1 MDVIK
6 NKKLAIIMFLL
17 PGLTLYVLLVLY
29 PIVNGIVLS
38 MYRWKTV
45 SIKVFAGLDNYLGVF
60 TDSLFWKSVKNSLI
74 FMIGT
79 GLIQLPL
86 GFILGYLLYLQLKG
100 YRFFRTVYFI
110 PPMLMSVA
118 VGYIWGYIYSP
129 AFGLLKPLM
138 ESIGLGKYYLPPLA
152 NSGTALFFIIL
163 AQAWHSTGI
172 QMMLFNAGF
181 MNMPEEVI
189 EMSVIDGAVGWKK
202 IFYIIL
208 PLSWEVTT
216 SVIILQLTGA
226 LRSFDLIYVMTGGG
240 PNHATEV
247 LPIYMF
253 VKAFQEFNIGY
264 GAVAAIVIFILS
276 ISLTVGLQ
284 KLMKKETF

>member
-1 MDVIK
+1 MDAIK
-6 NKKLAIIMFLL
+6 NKKLAIVLFLL
-17 PGLTLYVLLVLY
+17 PGLALYLLLVLY
-29 PIVNGIVLS
+29 PIADGIVLS
-38 MYRWKTV
+38 TYRWKTV
-45 SIKVFAGLDNYLGVF
+45 STKVFAGLDNYKGVF
-60 TDSLFWKSVKNSLI
+60 SDSLFWKSLKNSLI
-74 FMIGT
+74 FMVGT

-100 YRFFRTVYFI
+100 YRFFRTIYFI

-118 VGYIWGYIYSP
+118 VGYIWSYIYSP
-129 AFGLLKPLM
+129 AFGLLKPFM
-138 ESIGLGKYYLPPLA
+138 EAIGLGKYYTPPLA
-152 NSGTALFFIIL
+152 NSNTALFFIIL
-163 AQAWHSTGI
+163 AQAWSSTGI

-189 EMSVIDGAVGWKK
+189 EMSMIDGAVGWKK

-208 PLSWEVTT
+208 PLSWNVTT

-253 VKAFQEFNIGY
+253 VKAFQQFNIGY
-264 GAVAAIVIFILS
+264 GTVAAVVIFVLS
-276 ISLTVGLQ
+276 IGLTIGLQ
-284 KLMKKETF
+284 KIMQKESF

>member
-1 MDVIK
+1 MDAIK
-6 NKKLAIIMFLL
+6 NKRVAIILFLL
-17 PGLTLYVLLVLY
+17 PGLALYLFLVLY
-29 PIVNGIVLS
+29 PIAHGVVLS
-38 MYRWKTV
+38 TYRWKTV
-45 SIKVFAGLDNYLGVF
+45 SVKVFTGLDNYRGVLSDRF
-60 TDSLFWKSVKNSLI
+60 FWKSVKNSVI

-79 GLIQLPL
+79 GLLQLPL

-110 PPMLMSVA
+110 PPMLMTVA

-129 AFGLLKPLM
+129 AFGLLKPFM
-138 ESIGLGKYYLPPLA
+138 EAVGLGKYYTPPLA
-152 NSGTALFFIIL
+152 DSNTALFFIIL
-163 AQAWHSTGI
+163 AQAWSSTGI

-189 EMSVIDGAVGWKK
+189 EMSTIDGAVGWKK
-202 IFYIIL
+202 IFYIVL
-208 PLSWEVTT
+208 PLTWNVTT

-226 LRSFDLIYVMTGGG
+226 LRAFDLVYVMTGGG

-253 VKAFQEFNIGY
+253 VKAFQQFNIGY
-264 GAVAAIVIFILS
+264 GAVAAVVIFILS
-276 ISLTVGLQ
+276 IGLTVGLQ
-284 KLMKKETF
+284 KLLQKDL